1 MGLRV
6 ATYNIHQCVGRDG
19 IENPRRIA
27 DVLSEIDADIVALQ
41 EVTSHPEISADMLA
55 YLAAAA
61 EMTPI
66 EGFTLSVAGSRYG
79 NALLSR
85 VPISAVNRVDISVQ
99 GREPRGVI
107 EVVLNHNR
115 QPVVLWAT
123 HLGLSIE
130 ERRQQINT
138 LLKIIDAAN
147 VDMSILLGDLN
158 EWFPWGRPLREL
170 QRWFTAVDSPATFP
184 AKRPLLKLD
193 RILVRPA
200 DKIATIRTHSTKLSR
215 VASDHLP
222 LVADVAL

>member
-6 ATYNIHQCVGRDG
+6 ATYNIHQCVGGDG

-27 DVLSEIDADIVALQ
+27 EVLGEINADIVALQ
-41 EVTSHPEISADMLA
+41 EVTSHPEISHDMLA
-55 YLAAAA
+55 YLAAATK
-61 EMTPI
+61 MKPL

-99 GREPRGVI
+99 GREPRGVV
-107 EVVLNHNR
+107 EVVVNHNC
-115 QPVVLWAT
+115 QTVALWAT
-123 HLGLSIE
+123 HLGLSIG
-130 ERRQQINT
+130 ERRKQINT
-138 LLKIIDAAN
+138 LLKMIDAAN

-170 QRWFTAVDSPATFP
+170 HRWFKAADSPATFP
-184 AKRPLLKLD
+184 TRRPFLKLD

-200 DKIATIRTHSTKLSR
+200 DRVATIRTHSTKLSR

-222 LVADVAL
+222 LVADIAF